1 MSAFSSHISWADTLP
16 GYGLSVRL
24 DIEKHLIEAEA
35 EIIVPEGIETT
46 VDISGLTVT
55 FMELNGEPL
64 VTDDENIKVKGTLR
78 IKYELIFEENREM
91 ENIENVGVVSGGVIG
106 PEGISLTGKWHPTL
120 DILARYSLKA
130 ILPKGFKA
138 ISEADEITVIETPD
152 GTEHAF
158 HFPYPLDGI
167 TLAAGKYEV
176 LKETFD
182 GIDLY
187 AYFFTEDARLA
198 QSFIEHSKK
207 YLKMYTEMIGPYP
220 FKRFSVVENVL
231 ETGYSMPTYVL
242 FGRSVVRLPFI
253 VRTSL
258 GHEVLHQWFGNYVY
272 SDLEGGNW
280 MEGLVTYLSDYFF
293 LEQVGKG
300 QNYRKKILV
309 DYQSYV
315 RPDNDIS
322 LREFQMRRDFATRSI
337 GYGKGAMIFHM
348 LRNQIGDE
356 AFFRA
361 IRNLVSNRKFQ
372 MTSWDDIRKSFEN
385 ASDTDFEWFF
395 DQWLGRKGAPRIMVD
410 NPRVLV
416 LRGVP
421 TVTFT
426 LRQTGKPYRLSVP
439 IRILTEGGEI
449 SKTLEFDKKSEYFEL
464 TVDGEPR
471 ELVIDDGYDVM
482 RVLSEDESPPVV
494 SRLFGDRNRLVVVP
508 EEDSER
514 YAGLIEYFESRGF
527 QAKEERDV
535 KDKDI
540 KTSSLLVLGAKNR
553 VLSRLFGGSVYPG
566 EMPLSTS
573 SRPDEAEEDSIKDF
587 MTLSI
592 MKNPLNTSKVVATA
606 YATSK
611 ENVDLAAG
619 KIVRY
624 GNYSRLEFRGG
635 KNVLKEI
642 ASTDSGTRFPLYK
655 PVVGIRPERAMG
667 LDVIISS
674 VIDKPIIYVG
684 EWHTLYEDHKVQLE
698 VIRALNKENRKFA
711 IGMEMFQRPYQQSLD
726 DYISGVSTEK
736 EFLKSSEYF
745 KRWKFNFHLYREIL
759 DFARENDIP
768 VVALNQEEEIIK
780 KVSEGGLDELDEE
793 ERARIPKDMDMSD
806 EGYKKRL
813 LGIFRQHKPVMGRTF
828 DNFYQAQILW
838 DETMAHSVDE
848 FMRENPEHQ
857 MVVIAGAGHIAY
869 GSGIPNRVNR
879 LNGKDHVTILN
890 AESAPPLV
898 GLADYVLFPEPA
910 KAPTAPPIGI
920 AIEKDAKTGLVT
932 ITVIQK
938 GSKAESMGLKK
949 GDGIVLING
958 TEIKE
963 VEDIYI
969 ELYNMKKGETIT
981 LKVVRR
987 KLMFFESELEFSIEL

>member
-1 MSAFSSHISWADTLP
+1 MKKSVLLVFLLFMSAFSSHISWADTLP
-16 GYGLSVRL
+16 GYGLSVRF
-24 DIEKHLIEAEA
+24 DIKKHMIEAEA
-35 EIIVPEGIETT
+35 EITVPEGIETT

-55 FMELNGEPL
+55 SLELNGESL
-64 VTDDENIKVKGTLR
+64 VTDDENINVNGTLR
-78 IKYELIFEENREM
+78 ITYELVFEEDREM
-91 ENIENVGVVSGGVIG
+91 EDIENVGVVSGGVIG

-152 GTEHAF
+152 GTEHTF
-158 HFPYPLDGI
+158 HFPYPLDRI
-167 TLAAGKYEV
+167 TLAAGKYKV

-198 QSFIEHSKK
+198 ESFIEHSKK
-207 YLKMYTEMIGPYP
+207 YLKMYTELIGSYP

-231 ETGYSMPTYVL
+231 ETGYSMPTFVL

-280 MEGLVTYLSDYFF
+280 TEGLVTYLSDHLFK
-293 LEQVGKG
+293 EQAGTGHV
-300 QNYRKKILV
+300 YRKKILV

-322 LREFQMRRDFATRSI
+322 LRDFQIRRDFATRSI

-361 IRNLVSNRKFQ
+361 IRNLVSNSKFQ

-395 DQWLGRKGAPRIMVD
+395 DQWLGRKGTPRIMVD

-426 LRQTGKPYRLSVP
+426 LRQSGKPYRLSVP
-439 IRILTEGGEI
+439 IRILTEEGET

-471 ELVIDDGYDVM
+471 ELIIDDGYDIM
-482 RVLSEDESPPVV
+482 RVLSDKESPPVV
-494 SRLFGDRNRLVVVP
+494 SGLVGDKKRLIVVP

-514 YAGLIEYFESRGF
+514 YAGLIEDFESRGF
-527 QAKEERDV
+527 ETKTESEV

-540 KTSSLLVLGAKNR
+540 KTSSLLVLGLENR
-553 VLSRLFGGSVYPG
+553 VLSRLFGVLVIPEEMSFADSRKPEVEGKFRG
-566 EMPLSTS
+566 E
-573 SRPDEAEEDSIKDF
+573 EEKDSINDF
-587 MTLSI
+587 MALSV
-592 MKNPLNTSKVVATA
+592 MKNPLNTSKVVATVH
-606 YATSK
+606 ATSK
-611 ENVDLAAG
+611 EEVDIAAG
-619 KIVRY
+619 KVVHY
-624 GNYSRLEFRGG
+624 GNYSHLEFRSG

-642 ASTDSGTRFPLYK
+642 ASTDSGTRFSLYK

-667 LDVIISS
+667 LDEIISS
-674 VIDKPIIYVG
+674 VIDKPLIYVG

-698 VIRALNKENRKFA
+698 VIRTLNKENRKFA
-711 IGMEMFQRPYQQSLD
+711 IGMEMFQKPYQQSLD

-736 EFLKSSEYF
+736 EFLRSSEYF
-745 KRWKFNFHLYREIL
+745 KRWKFNYHLYREIL
-759 DFARENDIP
+759 DFARANDIP

-780 KVSEGGLDELDEE
+780 KVSDGGLDELDED
-793 ERARIPKDMDMSD
+793 ERARIPVDMDMSD
-806 EGYKKRL
+806 LDYKKRL
-813 LGIFRQHKPVMGRTF
+813 QGIFRQHKPVKGRTF

-838 DETMAHSVDE
+838 DETMAHSVDD
-848 FMRENPEHQ
+848 FMRKNPEHQ
-857 MVVIAGAGHIAY
+857 MVVVAGAGHIAY
-869 GSGIPNRVNR
+869 RSGIPN
-879 LNGKDHVTILN
+879 
-890 AESAPPLV
+890 PPLHWS
-898 GLADYVLFPEPA
+898 GL
-910 KAPTAPPIGI
+910 PI
-920 AIEKDAKTGLVT
+920 TC
-932 ITVIQK
+932 
-938 GSKAESMGLKK
+938 SSP
-949 GDGIVLING
+949 N
-958 TEIKE
+958 
-963 VEDIYI
+963 
-969 ELYNMKKGETIT
+969 
-981 LKVVRR
+981 RR
-987 KLMFFESELEFSIEL
+987 KRQPLRPSA